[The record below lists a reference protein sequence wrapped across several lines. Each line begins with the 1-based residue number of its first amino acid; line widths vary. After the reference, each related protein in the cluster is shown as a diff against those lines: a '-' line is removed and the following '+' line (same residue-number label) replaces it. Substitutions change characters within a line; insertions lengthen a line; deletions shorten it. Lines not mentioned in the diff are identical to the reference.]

1 MDHSDGPAIRGD
13 LAAGPAG
20 HHHHHSAQIRH
31 TVSLTNHNN
40 NNPLHI
46 QAHHLPAP
54 PSCPLPPIPTSASA
68 PPPPTSSPASSSSL
82 AAVANGIHNA
92 SAGQRTSISSVRS
105 VGSDYRQEAMRQ
117 IHNSLLPH
125 AKAPF
130 QKDQRP
136 DGVVVRNQPGHRT
149 STSPVPSQ
157 SSTHSRS
164 SVGANSAAH
173 HPSASSRTS
182 SRCSAGHNAIT
193 SSATQSALNGGT
205 AVAGLGLQN
214 QVPPAQL
221 DQLLRQFQLN
231 GSSPKTQYISANN
244 NHNNSPAS
252 LNSLYSASPPPSYG
266 ATSSASSDY
275 SVPELPLSLLPK
287 LSSASSSGMSSVA
300 ASVLSSQN
308 SGSSALQRHHVSGQ
322 FNGSHTSITNGAH
335 CNAQI
340 QALRARQAKSQ
351 SPVIMQS
358 VKSTHVQK
366 PVLQTATAP
375 PAPPPSASCLP
386 SAAVAGNKPSIV
398 LVNGNHAPAVPSAG
412 HLQPAH
418 PPKATPPLPVPQS
431 APSRPVHLNG
441 GVVSGAKGTCAGYT
455 PEPRRPPPTYDQHVT
470 SNNGSRMK
478 SANYETE
485 SPPPPPPPPYTAT
498 LATVDVHDN
507 MSNNRPPP
515 PPIPDPPS
523 YATSVAALGKQRPNN
538 NAAVG
543 KGCNPVPAR
552 RPPPLPPNSPI
563 VNTVESICASQVAS
577 NGPTLPPKPNLQSA
591 GVTGLQPQY
600 DACSITESE
609 SSSITSASNL
619 SLTSSN
625 LTSNNS
631 LPLHPLH
638 SQQQLQNNATSA
650 APVAASSGAPRRP
663 APLPPVS
670 AASSTISSSNSS
682 SLSQIADGRE
692 SEGKVRRLESPIPE
706 RRQICKERDKERQET
721 KVRNY
726 SPAAFKFFM
735 EQHVENVIK
744 FAQDRE
750 HRRNVMEK
758 KLVAE
763 NLSES
768 EQVIMRRSLQQKE
781 SNYLRLRRAKLDKSM
796 FQVIR
801 TIGHGAFGEVS
812 LVKRVETS
820 TVYAMKTLRKKDVLM
835 RNQVAHVKAERD
847 ILSEADN
854 EWVVKLWY
862 SFQDSENLYFV
873 MDYIQGGDL
882 MFLLQK
888 KEIFE
893 ESLAQFY
900 VAELVLALESVHKM
914 GFIHRD
920 IKPDNILIDRD
931 GHIKLTD
938 FGLCTGFRWTHNSK
952 YYQKDPHSRQDSLE
966 VLEDAFQCM
975 SPDLKLQSNG
985 VSAMISSLTN
995 GISKPL
1001 ERRRNRCRHQR
1012 CQAHSLVGTPNYI
1025 APEVLLR
1032 HGYTQSCDWW
1042 SLGVILYEM
1051 VVGSPPFYAPTP
1063 EETQA
1068 KVSRFS
1074 SPDGLQLIRSD

>member
-1 MDHSDGPAIRGD
+1 MYR
-13 LAAGPAG
+13 
-20 HHHHHSAQIRH
+20 
-31 TVSLTNHNN
+31 
-40 NNPLHI
+40 NPYFRCV
-46 QAHHLPAP
+46 HLLFFS
-54 PSCPLPPIPTSASA
+54 SCNL
-68 PPPPTSSPASSSSL
+68 
-82 AAVANGIHNA
+82 NF
-92 SAGQRTSISSVRS
+92 
-105 VGSDYRQEAMRQ
+105 
-117 IHNSLLPH
+117 LL
-125 AKAPF
+125 
-130 QKDQRP
+130 
-136 DGVVVRNQPGHRT
+136 
-149 STSPVPSQ
+149 
-157 SSTHSRS
+157 
-164 SVGANSAAH
+164 
-173 HPSASSRTS
+173 
-182 SRCSAGHNAIT
+182 
-193 SSATQSALNGGT
+193 
-205 AVAGLGLQN
+205 
-214 QVPPAQL
+214 
-221 DQLLRQFQLN
+221 
-231 GSSPKTQYISANN
+231 
-244 NHNNSPAS
+244 
-252 LNSLYSASPPPSYG
+252 
-266 ATSSASSDY
+266 
-275 SVPELPLSLLPK
+275 
-287 LSSASSSGMSSVA
+287 
-300 ASVLSSQN
+300 
-308 SGSSALQRHHVSGQ
+308 
-322 FNGSHTSITNGAH
+322 
-335 CNAQI
+335 
-340 QALRARQAKSQ
+340 
-351 SPVIMQS
+351 
-358 VKSTHVQK
+358 
-366 PVLQTATAP
+366 LQTCSPLATATVP
-375 PAPPPSASCLP
+375 PAPPPSITSCQQQ
-386 SAAVAGNKPSIV
+386 AVANNNHKPSVV
-398 LVNGNHAPAVPSAG
+398 LVNGNHAPAAPSAG
-412 HLQPAH
+412 HLQPTVH
-418 PPKATPPLPVPQS
+418 QPKAAQPLPQPLSQLI
-431 APSRPVHLNG
+431 PSRPVHVNG
-441 GVVSGAKGTCAGYT
+441 TAVPGSKGACVGYT

-470 SNNGSRMK
+470 SNNGCRVK
-478 SANYETE
+478 AANYETE

-498 LATVDVHDN
+498 LATVDVHESI
-507 MSNNRPPP
+507 SNSSRPPP
-515 PPIPDPPS
+515 PPVPDPPS
-523 YATSVAALGKQRPNN
+523 YATSVAALGKQRIISGNGN
-538 NAAVG
+538 V
-543 KGCNPVPAR
+543 KTSSQLLAR

-577 NGPTLPPKPNLQSA
+577 SGPTLPPKPNLQSG
-591 GVTGLQPQY
+591 GVSGLQPQY

-631 LPLHPLH
+631 LPLHPILTQ
-638 SQQQLQNNATSA
+638 QQQLLQQPSSA
-650 APVAASSGAPRRP
+650 PPVASSSGAPRRP

-670 AASSTISSSNSS
+670 GTSSTISSSNSS
-682 SLSQIADGRE
+682 SLSQIADAS
-692 SEGKVRRLESPIPE
+692 SEGKVKRLESPIPE
-706 RRQICKERDKERQET
+706 RRQVSKEKDKERQET

-768 EQVIMRRSLQQKE
+768 EQAIMRRSLQQKE

-812 LVKRVETS
+812 LVKRVETN

-888 KEIFE
+888 KEIFD

-952 YYQKDPHSRQDSLE
+952 YYQKDPHSRQDSME

-975 SPDLKLQSNG
+975 SPDLKLHPNG

-995 GISKPL
+995 SKPL

-1032 HGYTQSCDWW
+1032 QGYTQSCDWW

-1068 KVSRFS
+1068 KVSRFLS
-1074 SPDGLQLIRSD
+1074 H

>member
-1 MDHSDGPAIRGD
+1 MDHCDGAATRGD
-13 LAAGPAG
+13 LPAAAAAG
-20 HHHHHSAQIRH
+20 HHHSQAQMRH
-31 TVSLTNHNN
+31 TVAVANHN

-54 PSCPLPPIPTSASA
+54 PSCPLPPIPTSASPA
-68 PPPPTSSPASSSSL
+68 PSL
-82 AAVANGIHNA
+82 AAAVVANGIHNA
-92 SAGQRTSISSVRS
+92 SAGQRTSISSNRS

-130 QKDQRP
+130 HKDQRP
-136 DGVVVRNQPGHRT
+136 DGVVVVRNHTGHRS

-164 SVGANSAAH
+164 SLGPSNGPH

-182 SRCSAGHNAIT
+182 SRCSAGHSANA
-193 SSATQSALNGGT
+193 QSAGLSVGLNGGT
-205 AVAGLGLQN
+205 GVPGLGLTS

-221 DQLLRQFQLN
+221 DQLLRAYQLN
-231 GSSPKTQYISANN
+231 GSSPKTQYLSANN

-252 LNSLYSASPPPSYG
+252 LTSLYSPSPPPSYG

-308 SGSSALQRHHVSGQ
+308 SGSSALQRQHVSGQ
-322 FNGSHTSITNGAH
+322 CNGSHAAAH
-335 CNAQI
+335 CNAHI

-375 PAPPPSASCLP
+375 PAPPPSACLP
-386 SAAVAGNKPSIV
+386 SAAAAAAAAV
-398 LVNGNHAPAVPSAG
+398 LVNGNAPSAG
-412 HLQPAH
+412 HSQPK
-418 PPKATPPLPVPQS
+418 PSQP
-431 APSRPVHLNG
+431 APSRPAHVNG
-441 GVVSGAKGTCAGYT
+441 GVGAKAAYT

-470 SNNGSRMK
+470 SNNNGLRIK
-478 SANYETE
+478 AANYETE

-498 LATVDVHDN
+498 LASVDVHDN
-507 MSNNRPPP
+507 LNNNSNRPPP

-523 YATSVAALGKQRPNN
+523 YATSVAALGKQRTST
-538 NAAVG
+538 AAAGG
-543 KGCNPVPAR
+543 KGSGQVPAR

-577 NGPTLPPKPNLQSA
+577 NGPTLPPKPNMQSA
-591 GVTGLQPQY
+591 GVSGLQPQY

-631 LPLHPLH
+631 LPLHQMHAQPPL
-638 SQQQLQNNATSA
+638 NNPVTAATA
-650 APVAASSGAPRRP
+650 VATSSGAPRRP

-692 SEGKVRRLESPIPE
+692 ADGKVKRLESPIPE

-966 VLEDAFQCM
+966 VLEDAFQ
-975 SPDLKLQSNG
+975 
-985 VSAMISSLTN
+985 
-995 GISKPL
+995 
-1001 ERRRNRCRHQR
+1001 
-1012 CQAHSLVGTPNYI
+1012 
-1025 APEVLLR
+1025 
-1032 HGYTQSCDWW
+1032 
-1042 SLGVILYEM
+1042 
-1051 VVGSPPFYAPTP
+1051 
-1063 EETQA
+1063 
-1068 KVSRFS
+1068 
-1074 SPDGLQLIRSD
+1074 